1 MTMDIQWFLI
11 DEIRPYERNPRRN
24 TQAVS
29 KVSDSLKTYGW
40 QQPIVVDTEHTII
53 AGHTRWLAAKKL
65 QMEKVPV
72 FIAKN
77 LTPEQVKAYRI
88 ADNRLSEEAE
98 WDSDLLRQ
106 ELISL
111 KELDID
117 LSLTAF
123 SEIELT
129 KLLGTLP
136 EPDEE
141 PSDWWMPQNMI
152 ISQPGDIWELG
163 HHRLMCGDATIPE
176 DLSKLMNGAKADLV
190 FTDPPYNV
198 DYIQERGNFKG
209 RSIQNDNMNPEAYL
223 QFLQTAFASAV
234 TVVKPEAAWYVC
246 HASQFQDLVKQALE
260 ANHLLIRSQLIWTK
274 NHFVLNRSRYKTQ
287 HEPIFYAHRKGQTD
301 AWYGDRAQT
310 TLWPFDKPLSC
321 DLHPTM
327 KPLALIQKAL
337 QNSSLAGDRVLDL
350 FDGAGSTLIAAEY
363 MHRQAYIVEIMPQY
377 VDVILRR
384 FEKHTGKAVVLS
396 GTGRTFAD
404 CVSARH
410 GIAHGVSGS

>member
-1 MTMDIQWFLI
+1 MEIQWFLI
-11 DEIRPYERNPRRN
+11 DDLRPYERNPRKN
-24 TQAVS
+24 AKAVD
-29 KVSDSLKTYGW
+29 KVADSLKTYGW
-40 QQPIVVDTEHTII
+40 QQVIVVDKDHIII

-65 QMEKVPV
+65 KMEKVPV
-72 FIAKN
+72 FIAHH

-106 ELISL
+106 ELESL
-111 KELDID
+111 KELDVD

-129 KLLGTLP
+129 KLLGTLS

-141 PSDWWMPQNMI
+141 SADWLTPQNSAV
-152 ISQPGDIWELG
+152 SQPGDIWELER
-163 HHRLMCGDATIPE
+163 HRLMCGDATSSD
-176 DLSKLMNGAKADLV
+176 DLARLMDGAKADMV

-198 DYIQERGNFKG
+198 DYLQEHGAFKG
-209 RSIQNDNMNPEAYL
+209 RRIQNDNMNPEQYL

-260 ANHLLIRSQLIWTK
+260 SNHLLIRSQIIWAK
-274 NHFVLNRSRYKTQ
+274 NHFVLNRGRYKTQ
-287 HEPIFYAHRKGQTD
+287 HEPIFYAYRKGQTD
-301 AWYGDRAQT
+301 AWYGDHSQS

-327 KPLALIQKAL
+327 KPLALVQRAL
-337 QNSSLAGDRVLDL
+337 HNSSLVGDRVLDI
-350 FDGAGSTLIAAEY
+350 FGGSGSTLIAAEHA
-363 MHRQAYIVEIMPQY
+363 HRQAYVLEVMPTD
-377 VDVILRR
+377 VDVTVRR
-384 FEKHTGKAVVLS
+384 WQQHTGKAAMLS
-396 GTGRTFAD
+396 GTDRTFD
-404 CVSARH
+404 SVSAQQ
-410 GIAHGVSGS
+410 GVRYGESGS